1 MLLKFCEENTFLRYR
16 CQFFEPPNSPTTER
30 NTIMSTHLPVITKIA
45 YSVYNALLDYKRIFS
60 NISTLHFL
68 GDYTCRSVFSSQL
81 HLGLYTSLWLLYL
94 RVLIFSV
101 G

>member
-1 MLLKFCEENTFLRYR
+1 MSI
-16 CQFFEPPNSPTTER
+16 FEPPNSPIIER
-30 NTIMSTHLPVITKIA
+30 NAIVSTYLPAITKIA

-68 GDYTCRSVFSSQL
+68 EDCICRSVSLNQL